1 MEKNLKKNVYIYAIH
16 THTHT
21 HTHTHICYIAE
32 TNTTF

>member
-21 HTHTHICYIAE
+21 HTHICYIAE